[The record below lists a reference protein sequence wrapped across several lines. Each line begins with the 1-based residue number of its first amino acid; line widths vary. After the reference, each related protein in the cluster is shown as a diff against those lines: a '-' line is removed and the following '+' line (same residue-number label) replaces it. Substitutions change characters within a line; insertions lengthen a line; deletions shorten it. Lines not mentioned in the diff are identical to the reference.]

1 MFESLR
7 PLWPLIKRYR
17 WPYVIGS
24 LCIIA
29 SQWLR
34 LGIPRL
40 FWGALGDLEG
50 STDPV
55 ETHALILRA
64 ALWILASA
72 LLIAPVRTASRIL
85 ILGTSRRL
93 SADLLGKVFGRML
106 ELSPS
111 FYMRNPTGQI
121 MSRAINDRE
130 YVRSLGGAVYMYMAE
145 TGILYAIT
153 IPLML
158 AIDFKLALI
167 AVLPYPIFLVLAR
180 KIALQIQTLSRAAQN
195 ALGEISEKVDESL
208 SGQLVIKTLA
218 LEDYDFERFK
228 ERALE
233 FRSLNLRMTK
243 WRALLISLMMGLAA
257 LSTILVLGIGGHKV
271 ARGEMAFADFGVML
285 TYLAWLAVPTRTLG
299 FVISSLRRGT
309 AAFDRLREIL
319 DSAVAIRSEADSQ
332 GEVSQGSIK
341 VSGLEV
347 VFRPLS
353 EEEHL
358 TGSVQDEHIG
368 STADVERR
376 VLGPLDFEVPAGTTT
391 AIVGHTGSG
400 KSVLARVLARQLEV
414 EPGKVFIDGV
424 DVTTIPLEELREK
437 TGYVPQDAFLF
448 SESLHDNVALGLP
461 DAGEDAVLAALEG
474 AQFSSDLDQLPAGLG
489 TLIGER
495 GVNLSG
501 GQRQRAALARVLLL
515 SPRILILDD
524 TLSAVDTRTSEA
536 ILEYLRPFA
545 NERTTIL
552 IAHRLSSVAHAD
564 QILVLEDG
572 CIVERGTHDELL
584 ALDGRY
590 ASTWSLQEE
599 SAHEA
604 ERAAKLE
611 AELLALDG
619 PLEDTQTESA
629 PLEDPHVEDEEGQ
642 R

>member
-7 PLWPLIKRYR
+7 PLWPLVRRYR
-17 WPYVIGS
+17 WQYVIGS

-50 STDPV
+50 TTDPV
-55 ETHALILRA
+55 ATKALILRA

-93 SADLLGKVFGRML
+93 SADLLGKVFGRLL

-111 FYMRNPTGQI
+111 FYLRNPTGQI

-158 AIDFKLALI
+158 SIDVKLALI
-167 AVLPYPIFLVLAR
+167 AVLPYPVFLVLAR

-195 ALGEISEKVDESL
+195 ALGEITEKVDESL

-218 LEDYDFERFK
+218 LEEYDLERFRV
-228 ERALE
+228 RAE
-233 FRSLNLRMTK
+233 AFRSLNLRMTK

-257 LSTILVLGIGGHKV
+257 LSTILVLGIGGNKV

-309 AAFDRLREIL
+309 SAFERVREIL
-319 DSAVAIRSEADSQ
+319 ETEVTLGNGAAAGGGVAKGTIR
-332 GEVSQGSIK
+332 VR
-341 VSGLEV
+341 GLEV
-347 VFRPLS
+347 IFRPLS

-358 TGSVQDEHIG
+358 SGSVPDDHVG
-368 STADVERR
+368 SDADIARR
-376 VLGPLDFEVPAGTTT
+376 VLGPLDFDVPAGTTT

-414 EPGKVFIDGV
+414 EPGQVFIDEV
-424 DVTTIPLEELREK
+424 DVTTIPIDQLRAQ

-501 GQRQRAALARVLLL
+501 GQRQRTALARVLLL

-524 TLSAVDTRTSEA
+524 TLSAVDTKTSEA

-545 NERTTIL
+545 KERTTIL

-572 CIVERGTHDELL
+572 CIVERGTHAELL
-584 ALDGRY
+584 ALGSRY

-611 AELLALDG
+611 AELQSLADV
-619 PLEDTQTESA
+619 ES
-629 PLEDPHVEDEEGQ
+629 PESPESPEEAAS
-642 R
+642 